1 MENQDYIMVLEDKI
15 MNLSVSLK
23 TTKSPVE
30 KLNITQE
37 IKRCK
42 SHITKIKRDCRK
54 QMVKDYH

>member
-1 MENQDYIMVLEDKI
+1 MVLEDKI

-42 SHITKIKRDCRK
+42 SQISKIIRDCRK
-54 QMVKDYH
+54 RMAKNC